1 MPVPYPQRLKKHKLD
16 KPFTK
21 FMDVFKKLHINIPF
35 ADALEQMP
43 SYVKFLKDILSQKRR
58 LADFETVNLTEEC
71 SAIIQRKLPQKLN
84 DPGSFTIPCT
94 IGNAIF
100 ERALCDLGA
109 SINLMPLSIFK
120 RLGLG
125 EARPTTVT
133 LQLAD
138 RSLKHLRGI
147 IEDVLVKVD
156 KFIFPADFIVLDME
170 EDKEIPIILGRPF
183 LATGREL
190 IDVQR
195 GELKLRVQEEEV
207 KFNVFEAVRHP
218 AESDTCFMAEM
229 VEAIVSSRSG
239 LIDPLET
246 SLVENESEN
255 LSEEAK
261 EYVKWMDFFGHNRRK
276 YFESLGEGIKTPVP
290 SIEQPPKIE
299 QKPLPSHLKYA
310 YLGVESTLP
319 VIISASL
326 TTLEEEKLLRVL
338 RDHKHALGWS
348 LADLKGI
355 RPSMCMHRILLEDG
369 HKPSVEA
376 QRRLNLTMK
385 EVVRKEVLKWL
396 DTGVIYPISDSAWVS
411 PVQVVPK
418 KGGTTVIRTENNILV
433 PSRTV
438 TGWRI
443 CIDYR
448 KLNKATRKDHFPL
461 PFLDQMLDRLAGY
474 EYYCFLDGYSGYNQ
488 ITIAPED
495 QEKTTFTCPYGT
507 FAFRRMPFGL
517 CNAPG
522 TFQRCMMAIFSDMV
536 EKTIEIFMDDFSVMG
551 NSFDNCL
558 ENLRAVLARCEE
570 TNLVLNWE
578 KCHFMVQEGIVL
590 GHQISARG
598 IEVDRPKIEAIEK
611 LPPPSSVKGIRSF
624 LGHAGFYRRFIKD
637 FSQIAKPLSNLL
649 VQGIPFEFDS
659 QCLHAFS
666 VLKDRLISAP
676 IVMAP
681 DWSFP
686 FELMCD
692 ASDYAIGAVLG
703 LKREKIFQVIY
714 YASRTLNDAQLN
726 YATTEKELLA
736 IVFAFDKFRPYLIG
750 NKVVVHI
757 DHSTIKYLMTKKDV
771 KPRLIRWVLLL
782 QEFDVEI
789 KDKKGT
795 ENLVADHLS
804 RLEGT
809 KDDVP
814 VNDEFPDEKVL
825 AIEDKRAAP
834 WFADFVNYLV
844 AKVIPPEFNYQ
855 QKKRFFAHL
864 KHYYWEEPILY
875 RHCAD
880 KVIRRCVPK
889 DEMHSILNH
898 CHTLPCGGHF
908 GGQRTAAKVLQSGF
922 YWPSLFK
929 DAHQFVSTCDKCQ

>member
-1 MPVPYPQRLKKHKLD
+1 MPALILCPYPFSKH
-16 KPFTK
+16 
-21 FMDVFKKLHINIPF
+21 
-35 ADALEQMP
+35 
-43 SYVKFLKDILSQKRR
+43 
-58 LADFETVNLTEEC
+58 
-71 SAIIQRKLPQKLN
+71 
-84 DPGSFTIPCT
+84 
-94 IGNAIF
+94 
-100 ERALCDLGA
+100 
-109 SINLMPLSIFK
+109 
-120 RLGLG
+120 LGLG

-138 RSLKHLRGI
+138 RSLKHPRGI

-156 KFIFPADFIVLDME
+156 KFIFPAYFIVLDME

-183 LATGREL
+183 LATGRAM

-195 GELKLRVQEEEV
+195 GELKLRVQEDEV
-207 KFNVFEAVRHP
+207 KFNVFEAVRYP
-218 AESDTCFMAEM
+218 AESDTCFMAEI
-229 VEAIVSSRSG
+229 VEAIVSNRSG
-239 LIDPLET
+239 LTDPLEA

-255 LSEEAK
+255 LSEEAE
-261 EYVKWMDFFGHNRRK
+261 EYVKWMDSFGHNRRK
-276 YFESLGEGIKTPVP
+276 YFESLGEGAKTSVP
-290 SIEQPPKIE
+290 SVEQPPKME

-326 TTLEEEKLLRVL
+326 TALEEEKLLRVL

-355 RPSMCMHRILLEDG
+355 HPSMCMHRILLEDG

-376 QRRLNLTMK
+376 QRRLNPTMK

-418 KGGTTVIRTENNILV
+418 KGGTTVIRTENNILL

-448 KLNKATRKDHFPL
+448 KLNKATRKDHSPL
-461 PFLDQMLDRLAGY
+461 PFLDQMLDRLAGH
-474 EYYCFLDGYSGYNQ
+474 EYYCFLDGYSCYNQ
-488 ITIAPED
+488 ISIAPED

-522 TFQRCMMAIFSDMV
+522 TFQRCMMAIFSNMV
-536 EKTIEIFMDDFSVMG
+536 ERTIEIFMDDFSVMG

-558 ENLRAVLARCEE
+558 ENLRTVLARCEE

-590 GHQISARG
+590 GHRISARG
-598 IEVDRPKIEAIEK
+598 IEVDRAKIEAIEK

-666 VLKDRLISAP
+666 VLKDKLVSTP
-676 IVMAP
+676 IVVAP

-692 ASDYAIGAVLG
+692 ASDFAIGAVLG
-703 LKREKIFQVIY
+703 QKREKIFQVIY

-726 YATTEKELLA
+726 YATAEKELLA

-750 NKVVVHI
+750 NKVMVHT
-757 DHSTIKYLMTKKDV
+757 DHSAIRYLLTKKDA

-782 QEFDVEI
+782 QELDVEI

-804 RLEGT
+804 RLEGAR
-809 KDDVP
+809 DDVP
-814 VNDEFPDEKVL
+814 VNDEFPDEKL
-825 AIEDKRAAP
+825 LSIEDKRAVP
-834 WFADFVNYLV
+834 WFVDYVNYLV
-844 AKVIPPEFNYQ
+844 AKVVPPEFNYQ

-880 KVIRRCVPK
+880 NLIKRCVLE
-889 DEMHSILNH
+889 DEMHSILHH

-908 GGQRTAAKVLQSGF
+908 GG
-922 YWPSLFK
+922 
-929 DAHQFVSTCDKCQ
+929 